1 MSEEKILKANFDL
14 GFTYTRTTGPVIG
27 HFLTQLQK
35 CKLVGIKGANNKVIF
50 PPAEYDPT
58 TGESLSE
65 FIEVSEIGIVMT
77 WVWVK
82 KPLNK
87 HPLKEPFAWALI
99 RLGGADTNFLHVVKA
114 KTEESM
120 KTNMKVKACWALPP
134 RGTIA
139 DIKYFEPLE

>member
-1 MSEEKILKANFDL
+1 MSEENILKATFDL
-14 GFTYTRTTGPVIG
+14 GFTYTRSTGPIIG
-27 HFLTQLQK
+27 YFLTQLQK

-65 FIEVSEIGIVMT
+65 FIEVSEIGIVIT

-87 HPLKEPFAWALI
+87 HPQKI
-99 RLGGADTNFLHVVKA
+99 HNFQKY
-114 KTEESM
+114 
-120 KTNMKVKACWALPP
+120 CC
-134 RGTIA
+134 I
-139 DIKYFEPLE
+139 DIFQNIFLRYRNL